1 VYNDVSYQGPWVARG
16 NLTSASYSSF
26 PVIQRSGLN
35 AQHPE
40 LPAKRVSPR
49 TVSEAGR
56 RKTKASGMREVPEA
70 QVSWEALLSDG
81 WTAYADNIS
90 REIEKVYRRTRSKD
104 LQVLEEKTWWQ
115 NRLFFY
121 KFKQYIISPHFMLQR
136 NTKTGKDRQ
145 IRRKKIEQISKVN
158 VEKRVSPRRA
168 KGVSKGKPSMYANS
182 SVRKV
187 SPRGVQPKQRGQK
200 RRVKPAKRGNGDGAR
215 KPLRKNRKDHP
226 PSKSEDSTDT
236 INFSN
241 CRKWKTA
248 HVVSWLRILNFPQ
261 YCDIVQQKGITGKML
276 SKVSITYLVTELNMS
291 VEHATHIFGALE
303 GIKSGFM
310 DKKEKTV
317 RKKKNKN
324 IQTVVGG
331 KKKARH
337 SREMKLSLMDFSIG
351 DENSGERGSSWKG
364 SQGAISSVP
373 SRKSD
378 ASSYEK
384 VSKFVPASS
393 VHIMDDSHNLF
404 NIDKVKS
411 HEAESSAANK
421 RETEINQTMDNSSPS
436 KEVILHNFEKGT
448 DFALSNIELKNNIER
463 LKLMNWHNYHSSIY
477 QAAQLGNP
485 LVAKEQSMSS
495 NMTQEIH
502 DSSSMSSSEGDLWRQ
517 ESVEQLSKVKAVN
530 REEKLD
536 DEFGSAPTSETESE
550 SLEHDL
556 SGQHRNQAKFDKE
569 STPPE
574 EPSGNNLTMMPQPL
588 TSMQL
593 EHVEIE
599 SNLSVSEGKVADE
612 MDREANQVNKETN
625 HEDARNLGTDSIEE
639 DARGLVFSLN
649 AELRNPESIG
659 KMDGI
664 PSSTESEAS

>member
-1 VYNDVSYQGPWVARG
+1 VYNDVGYQGPWVAPG
-16 NLTSASYSSF
+16 NIASASYSSV
-26 PVIQRSGLN
+26 PVIQRTGLH
-35 AQHPE
+35 AKHQE
-40 LPAKRVSPR
+40 LPAKRVRPR

-56 RKTKASGMREVPEA
+56 RKTNAPGMRKGPDT

-90 REIEKVYRRTRSKD
+90 REIEKVYRRTRSKG
-104 LQVLEEKTWWQ
+104 LEVLEEKTWWQ
-115 NRLFFY
+115 NQLFFY

-158 VEKRVSPRRA
+158 VEKRASPRRA
-168 KGVSKGKPSMYANS
+168 KGVSKGKPSMFANS
-182 SVRKV
+182 SNRKV
-187 SPRGVQPKQRGQK
+187 SPRGVQPKQRGKK
-200 RRVKPAKRGNGDGAR
+200 RRVKPAKRANGDGAL
-215 KPLRKNRKDHP
+215 KPVRKNRKDHRT

-241 CRKWKTA
+241 CRKWTTA

-261 YCDIVQQKGITGKML
+261 YCDIVHQKGITGKML

-310 DKKEKTV
+310 DKKEKSV
-317 RKKKNKN
+317 SKKKNIN

-351 DENSGERGSSWKG
+351 DENSGERRSSWKG

-393 VHIMDDSHNLF
+393 VHIMDESHILF
-404 NIDKVKS
+404 NINKLKA
-411 HEAESSAANK
+411 HEAESGAANK
-421 RETEINQTMDNSSPS
+421 RETQEINQTTDNSSPS

-448 DFALSNIELKNNIER
+448 DFAISNIELNNNIER

-477 QAAQLGNP
+477 QAAQLENP

-517 ESVEQLSKVKAVN
+517 QSVEQLSKVKAVTP
-530 REEKLD
+530 EEKLD
-536 DEFGSAPTSETESE
+536 DEFGSAPTSETVSE

-574 EPSGNNLTMMPQPL
+574 EPCGNHLITKPRRL

-593 EHVEIE
+593 ENVESE
-599 SNLSVSEGKVADE
+599 SNHSVSEGKVAIE
-612 MDREANQVNKETN
+612 MDREANQVKKETN
-625 HEDARNLGTDSIEE
+625 PEDVRNLGTDSIKE
-639 DARGLVFSLN
+639 DAKGLVFSLN

-659 KMDGI
+659 KVDGR
-664 PSSTESEAS
+664 PSSTES